1 MTIENIHLCNVSSIT
16 QEKKTQAF
24 HAGIQGLSPQL
35 VLLQGPGGGSADSE
49 PVDIRAAS
57 SGFVPCSPFPIP
69 CPPSVIVFIS
79 LP

>member
-16 QEKKTQAF
+16 QEKTLSCRNSRS
-24 HAGIQGLSPQL
+24 LSPQL

-57 SGFVPCSPFPIP
+57 SGFVPCSPFPAP
-69 CPPSVIVFIS
+69 CPPSVIAFIS